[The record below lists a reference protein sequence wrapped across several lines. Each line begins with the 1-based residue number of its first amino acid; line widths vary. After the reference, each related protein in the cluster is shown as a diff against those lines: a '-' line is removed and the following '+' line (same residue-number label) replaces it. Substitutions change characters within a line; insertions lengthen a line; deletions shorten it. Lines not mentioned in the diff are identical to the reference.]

1 MRGGAAH
8 GRGAESNGAESRE
21 QRAESNGAESRGE
34 RDDMCRVGMA
44 GEGVRMG
51 ARGYKIGRT

>member
-1 MRGGAAH
+1 MERRT
-8 GRGAESNGAESRE
+8 GR
-21 QRAESNGAESRGE
+21 RAESNGAESRGE

-44 GEGVRMG
+44 GEWVRMG

>member
-8 GRGAESNGAESRE
+8 GRGAESNGAESR
-21 QRAESNGAESRGE
+21 GE
-34 RDDMCRVGMA
+34 RDDMCGVGMA
-44 GEGVRMG
+44 GERVRMG